1 MTTETQL
8 VTIVEKPKVILQ
20 LAALVLEHE
29 DNLANIEA
37 ANKAGLY
44 ATKDAYECD
53 FEDAN
58 DSHLIALAAYQAALS
73 LMRGKRIDEE
83 QQSQL
88 ECALCLTGSL

>member
-37 ANKAGLY
+37 ARNAGLY
-44 ATKDAYECD
+44 ATKDAYACD